1 MFRFL
6 SIRKGLILV
15 QVLMLLALAVA
26 IGEGLHSTVKGAAGT
41 QAQYDFFQG
50 RLMAI
55 KQMQIHIVENRLEF
69 STGYRELLRGDKAA
83 LEEAV
88 GDAEKALANADKQ
101 AQAFLAETEGKALP
115 DEQER
120 AKALVKAFQAYKDMA
135 QRSAQAL
142 RSGNEEG
149 YYGTAMRAERRNALQ
164 GLTAAT
170 RTYLEAADQ
179 RSHSL
184 IAEAQ
189 ASQSQAMAGSTAL
202 MVLGLALAVGCW
214 LFIRNQVL
222 RPIDEANTVLE
233 TVAQG
238 DLTGRIPEAHHEI
251 GRLMASLQRMQAS
264 LSGMVTEVRQGV
276 NEIGV
281 AAQEIA
287 LGNANLS
294 SRTEQQASALQE
306 TAASMEELSST
317 VRQNA
322 DNARQANQLA
332 ASSLEVAVRGGQ
344 AGTEAVTT
352 IGALADSSRRMAEI
366 VTVIDSIAFQTNI
379 LALNAAV
386 EAARA
391 GEQGKGFAVVA
402 SEVRALAQRS
412 ATAAKEIKG
421 LIEDSVTKVDE
432 GSAQVAHAGELM
444 QQIVASVQ
452 RVTDIMGEISA
463 ASQEQASGISQVN
476 QAVTQMDQNTQ
487 QNAALVE
494 EAAAAAGS
502 QEAQTRRL
510 QEAVSRFRLPGDTG
524 SIGGQARRPES
535 TKAKARPVAAPQSA
549 ALKPA
554 AAKPAAAT
562 RPMAAK
568 RPSAPALAS
577 GTASA
582 TSRDDESDWET
593 F

>member
-1 MFRFL
+1 MFRYL
-6 SIRKGLILV
+6 SIRRGLILV
-15 QVLMLLALAVA
+15 LALMLLALAVA
-26 IGEGLHSTVKGAAGT
+26 IGEGVRNAIDSADHMR
-41 QAQYDFFQG
+41 AQYHFFSE
-50 RLMAI
+50 RLSAAQ
-55 KQMQIHIVENRLEF
+55 QMQTHIVENRLKF
-69 STGYRELLRGDKAA
+69 ATAYREMVRERAEALKEAVDEADAA
-83 LEEAV
+83 LASA
-88 GDAEKALANADKQ
+88 GHKARTLLTAAE
-101 AQAFLAETEGKALP
+101 AQAGPAEIGQA
-115 DEQER
+115 R
-120 AKALVKAFQAYKDMA
+120 AVVKAFEAYADMSR
-135 QRSAQAL
+135 RSALAL
-142 RSGNEEG
+142 RASDEEG
-149 YYGTAMRAERRNALQ
+149 YYGKAIRAERSQTLKALD
-164 GLTAAT
+164 AAIGA
-170 RTYLEAADQ
+170 YSKASDQ
-179 RSHSL
+179 RSQDL
-184 IAEAQ
+184 IAGTED
-189 ASQSQAMAGSTAL
+189 SLSQAKMHSAVL
-202 MVLGLALAVGCW
+202 MLVAVALAVGCW

-222 RPIDEANTVLE
+222 RPIDEANAVLE

-238 DLTGRIPEAHHEI
+238 DLTGRIPDAHHEI

-306 TAASMEELSST
+306 TAASMEQLSST

-344 AGTEAVTT
+344 AGTEAVST

-412 ATAAKEIKG
+412 ATAAREIKG
-421 LIEDSVTKVDE
+421 LIEDSVAKVDA

-444 QQIVASVQ
+444 QQIMASVQ

-463 ASQEQASGISQVN
+463 ASQEQASGIAQVN

-510 QEAVSRFRLPGDTG
+510 QEAVSRFRLPGDAG
-524 SIGGQARRPES
+524 LERRPGGMQ
-535 TKAKARPVAAPQSA
+535 AKARPAAAPQPA

-554 AAKPAAAT
+554 AAKPAAVAAAVQPVAT
-562 RPMAAK
+562 RH
-568 RPSAPALAS
+568 PSAPALAS
-577 GTASA
+577 AAIAATAS
-582 TSRDDESDWET
+582 RNDEGDWET